1 MKLTCFWRRTTACL
15 LVSTLA
21 GCGSPVVDPGRPT
34 NSFSPPVATPPPVN
48 SIVLPSSDVEQVPTE
63 SILKLPIES
72 NSAIYHSVKDG
83 ETLTSIA
90 KQYGIGTERLRKA
103 NGLDASAALKSQQ
116 LLYIPQDR

>member
-1 MKLTCFWRRTTACL
+1 MWL
-15 LVSTLA
+15 LVSALA
-21 GCGSPVVDPGRPT
+21 GCGSPVVDPGRPA

-48 SIVLPSSDVEQVPTE
+48 PIDLPSSDVEQVPAE

-72 NSAIYHSVKDG
+72 NSATYHSVKDG
-83 ETLTSIA
+83 ETLASIA

-103 NGLDASAALKSQQ
+103 NGLDASATLRSQQ